1 MALGKG
7 SHQKGLRRAALL
19 LGDLPQALQG
29 SLASRKKKKRPP
41 NHRRCHVCLSFFEE
55 PCLAGEPFIRE
66 TNKDGRRAIGFQPPP
81 KRQRVSLASACSLVG
96 DLCDQSLDLS
106 LQFRHGLPAPL
117 FGLQPPKMGPESPVV
132 RWDPGTPQIK
142 CRVVRWLPFTTT

>member
-66 TNKDGRRAIGFQPPP
+66 TNKDGRRALVSNPPP
-81 KRQRVSLASACSLVG
+81 PPNANASHS
-96 DLCDQSLDLS
+96 
-106 LQFRHGLPAPL
+106 RLPAAL
-117 FGLQPPKMGPESPVV
+117 SEIFATKASISAFSSAMASQRHFSGFNPPKWVRSP
-132 RWDPGTPQIK
+132 
-142 CRVVRWLPFTTT
+142 LL